1 MRDEHHP
8 LPPRPYLPPSSLAA
22 VGACLSCAM
31 VAECAWRDYL
41 RETSQAT
48 VVALCL
54 FVLGSLLLAASCSV
68 VRRWDVR
75 HGTCARNW
83 LGWLGASIILAS
95 IASIVWS
102 QARLGEYACLQG
114 AMSSYE
120 LEIVSDASE
129 SAYGASST
137 ACVIDGDGDAVARV
151 RATTDTA
158 YDTGDVIGCIGR
170 FEPLDASDWG
180 RSRFMRG
187 EVASASIKVVISAE
201 SSKRQGPIARV
212 RSAVL
217 RAIDPHRSEG
227 RALVAGIVCG
237 YTSALSSSEA
247 SDVFAET
254 GLSHLVAVSGGHLAV
269 IASLLQLV
277 LYRLKVGVR
286 GRTAVL
292 GCASVVYVLF
302 CGAAPSAV
310 RSAIMVCL
318 GLVATGSRRRRHGLS
333 ALAITVVLFAVVNPG
348 VVYDLGFQLSVLSV
362 LFIALFGGYM
372 AVILRRLGLPHI
384 CADALALTLCAQWA
398 TIPLTV
404 PVFGTLSLIAPIAN
418 LIVGPL
424 MSALLIVG
432 LVLSPLCALAPFLD
446 LCMVVPEVFAN
457 LSIYAA
463 RVAAGVPF
471 ASIPCTIDTVGFT
484 GMYASAAVVYL
495 GWWDVPGCL
504 LSTGAAF
511 ATLVVGIF
519 VFRSLYAAP
528 PSLVILDVGQGD
540 SILIRDGPHA
550 VLVDAGV
557 DDQVVDALARQYV
570 LRLDAVVIT
579 HWDSDHWG
587 GLPYVLDTVEV
598 DRIIVGEGARATT
611 PDELKKE
618 LGIEF
623 EELRRGDSVQVG
635 GYSCEMVWPCTPT
648 AGEENAE
655 SVALAVRY
663 GDDTSGFSA
672 LLTGD
677 TEIEQE
683 SEYVDDVGAV
693 DVLKLGHH
701 GSVAS
706 IDEETIDVLDP
717 AVAVASAGEGNA
729 YGHPTSVCISVVE
742 EQGADFLCTIDAGDI
757 SFLPQADGFV
767 VRTQHAVEWDG
778 SR

>member
-22 VGACLSCAM
+22 VGACLTCAWI
-31 VAECAWRDYL
+31 AECAWRDYL
-41 RETSQAT
+41 HGTSRAT
-48 VVALCL
+48 VAATCALL
-54 FVLGSLLLAASCSV
+54 LGVLLLALSCSV
-68 VRRWDVR
+68 LRRREVRY
-75 HGTCARNW
+75 GMGARIW
-83 LGWLGASIILAS
+83 LGWLGASIMIAS

-102 QARLGEYACLQG
+102 QARLGEYASLQG
-114 AMSSYE
+114 VMSSYE
-120 LEIVSDASE
+120 LEIVSDASV
-129 SAYGASST
+129 SAYGASLT
-137 ACVIDGDGDAVARV
+137 ACVIDGDGDAVAHV

-170 FEPLDASDWG
+170 FEQLDASEWG

-187 EVASASIKVVISAE
+187 EVASASIKVVISVE
-201 SSKRQGPIARV
+201 STKRQGPIACV

-217 RAIDPHRSEG
+217 DVIDPLRSEG

-237 YTSALSSSEA
+237 HTSALSSSEV
-247 SDVFAET
+247 SDVFAAT

-277 LYRLKVGVR
+277 LYRMKVGVR
-286 GRTAVL
+286 GRAAVL
-292 GCASVVYVLF
+292 CVVSVVYVLF

-318 GLVATGSRRRRHGLS
+318 GLVATGSRRRQHGLS
-333 ALAITVVLFAVVNPG
+333 ALAITVVLFTVVNPG

-362 LFIALFGGYM
+362 LFIALFGSYV
-372 AVILRRLGLPHI
+372 AVVLQRIGFPHL
-384 CADALALTLCAQWA
+384 CADALSLTLCAQWA
-398 TIPLTV
+398 TVPLTV

-418 LIVGPL
+418 IIVGPL
-424 MSALLIVG
+424 MSALLVVG
-432 LVLSPLCALAPFLD
+432 LVFSPVCALIPL
-446 LCMVVPEVFAN
+446 LEPCMAVPEALAN

-463 RVAAGVPF
+463 RVVAEVPF
-471 ASIPCTIDTVGFT
+471 ASIPCTIDTEGVSA
-484 GMYASAAVVYL
+484 MYACAAAVYL
-495 GWWDVPGCL
+495 GWWEVSGRL
-504 LSTGAAF
+504 LSIGVAVAMLI
-511 ATLVVGIF
+511 AGIF
-519 VFRSLYAAP
+519 VFRLLYAAP
-528 PSLVILDVGQGD
+528 PSFVILDVGQGD

-557 DDQVVDALARQYV
+557 DEQVVDALARQHV

-598 DRIIVGEGARATT
+598 DRIIVGEGARATA
-611 PDELKKE
+611 PDELKE
-618 LGIEF
+618 EPGIEF

-635 GYSCEMVWPCTPT
+635 DYSCKMVWPRTPT

-663 GDDTSGFSA
+663 GEVCSGFSA

-683 SEYVDDVGAV
+683 SEYIDEVGTV

-701 GSVAS
+701 GSAAS
-706 IDEETIDVLDP
+706 IDDEIIDVLDP

-729 YGHPTSVCISVVE
+729 YGHPTSECISVVE

-757 SFLPQADGFV
+757 SFLPRADGFV
-767 VRTQHAVEWDG
+767 VRTQHAVE
-778 SR
+778 